1 MKDSKKNYR
10 MILWESARTWSV
22 NSRFFACLKGRI
34 CRVVV
39 LGISFFDA
47 TEDGLR
53 ENLCLKHPTQIR
65 PS

>member
-1 MKDSKKNYR
+1 MGVSKN
-10 MILWESARTWSV
+10 LECQLQV
-22 NSRFFACLKGRI
+22 FACLKGRI

-53 ENLCLKHPTQIR
+53 ENLCLKHPPQIR